1 MPRRLEHFLHRGGQ
15 DNRAEPAETEILEVA
30 LDATEVAAPMETAV
44 IPRGAEV
51 TDSAGERMGAV
62 IAASPEY
69 IVVEQGFF
77 FSTDFYIPRSVIEK
91 IEDAIVHLRITK
103 QDALT
108 AGWSLERAAEEGA

>member
-1 MPRRLEHFLHRGGQ
+1 
-15 DNRAEPAETEILEVA
+15 
-30 LDATEVAAPMETAV
+30 METTA

-51 TDSAGERMGAV
+51 TDSTGERLGAV

-91 IEDAIVHLRITK
+91 IEDAIIRLRVTK

-108 AGWSLERAAEEGA
+108 AGWSVERAAEEGA

>member
-1 MPRRLEHFLHRGGQ
+1 ME
-15 DNRAEPAETEILEVA
+15 
-30 LDATEVAAPMETAV
+30 APV

-62 IAASPEY
+62 IAASPDY

-108 AGWSLERAAEEGA
+108 AGWSVERAAQEGA